1 MTLQHVHLTYVTFP
15 LILSTNFAQGSFA
28 AHEFWKQQF
37 SSNNFFLFLL
47 FIKFF
52 STLAWSWQQQHQAQM
67 VLASICN
74 VARINK
80 HTIWKE
86 LLFEFL
92 GTTKGVA
99 MVINVTRMR
108 QLEIIITT
116 QSSTPK
122 EKHQAKQIES
132 NASVSVKVLTIC
144 EIKFY
149 NYKWEP
155 IGPMTN
161 LNDGLKLELSSSS
174 LVNHQNS
181 NGEIES
187 NIIVASSLQDHI
199 KVIFWWQYLESTC
212 NLHGCS
218 SLAS

>member
-1 MTLQHVHLTYVTFP
+1 
-15 LILSTNFAQGSFA
+15 
-28 AHEFWKQQF
+28 
-37 SSNNFFLFLL
+37 
-47 FIKFF
+47 
-52 STLAWSWQQQHQAQM
+52 
-67 VLASICN
+67 
-74 VARINK
+74 
-80 HTIWKE
+80 
-86 LLFEFL
+86 LFEFL

-199 KVIFWWQYLESTC
+199 KVIF
-212 NLHGCS
+212 
-218 SLAS
+218 

>member
-1 MTLQHVHLTYVTFP
+1 
-15 LILSTNFAQGSFA
+15 
-28 AHEFWKQQF
+28 
-37 SSNNFFLFLL
+37 
-47 FIKFF
+47 
-52 STLAWSWQQQHQAQM
+52 M

-92 GTTKGVA
+92 GTSKGVA
-99 MVINVTRMR
+99 MAINVITMR

-116 QSSTPK
+116 QSSTLK
-122 EKHQAKQIES
+122 EKHQAKKIES
-132 NASVSVKVLTIC
+132 NESVSIKVLTIC

-174 LVNHQNS
+174 LVNYQNS
-181 NGEIES
+181 NGEI
-187 NIIVASSLQDHI
+187 
-199 KVIFWWQYLESTC
+199 
-212 NLHGCS
+212 
-218 SLAS
+218 